1 MRLRAR
7 VRPLLIVPAL
17 LSAVFAGG
25 AVRRAQDMCG
35 PFTDV
40 SALFCP
46 YVLEAYYTGIT
57 AGTSPTTFSPDMP
70 ITRGQ
75 AAVFAAKGLNQ
86 ALARGSR
93 RAALGQWWTTTPHY
107 DAGLGFTSLDAF
119 VGQPCS
125 DGADIWVPT
134 EQNGI
139 WRIRASDGQ
148 VLGKW
153 TTSPGGAEA
162 ALCAMGKVFGIG
174 IGGLFMIDPTSA
186 PGPATLVTANLGLGP
201 RSIAFDGNRI
211 WTANEVGMTVIEPY
225 PPGSLSIVTPGT
237 WAVET
242 IITGARYPHGAVF
255 DGTSMWMTDGVGA
268 ALLRLDSA
276 GGIAQVVPTGN
287 GPGFPAFDGTNIWV
301 PNRDSS
307 SVTIV
312 RASTGDVV
320 ATLTGN
326 GLFRPASA
334 AFDGSRVLVADE
346 GATVSLWNA
355 QDLSPIGNSMTL
367 PYGAA
372 AAASDGINFW
382 LTLSDFS
389 SAGGLGRF

>member
-139 WRIRASDGQ
+139 WRIRRATARSSESGRRARAARRRHCARWGRSSASG
-148 VLGKW
+148 
-153 TTSPGGAEA
+153 
-162 ALCAMGKVFGIG
+162 
-174 IGGLFMIDPTSA
+174 
-186 PGPATLVTANLGLGP
+186 
-201 RSIAFDGNRI
+201 
-211 WTANEVGMTVIEPY
+211 
-225 PPGSLSIVTPGT
+225 
-237 WAVET
+237 
-242 IITGARYPHGAVF
+242 
-255 DGTSMWMTDGVGA
+255 
-268 ALLRLDSA
+268 
-276 GGIAQVVPTGN
+276 
-287 GPGFPAFDGTNIWV
+287 
-301 PNRDSS
+301 
-307 SVTIV
+307 
-312 RASTGDVV
+312 
-320 ATLTGN
+320 
-326 GLFRPASA
+326 SA
-334 AFDGSRVLVADE
+334 A
-346 GATVSLWNA
+346 
-355 QDLSPIGNSMTL
+355 
-367 PYGAA
+367 
-372 AAASDGINFW
+372 
-382 LTLSDFS
+382 S
-389 SAGGLGRF
+389 S